1 MQFKNKILIF
11 LISSITLL
19 SSCVSKEKM
28 VYLQSE
34 TKNEKTLSYEPVL
47 QADDVLLI
55 VVSSENPEVAAPY
68 NLKSVSVQSNSETEV
83 ANQRLL
89 SYLVNKEGEIMFP
102 LLGAI
107 KVGGLTITEATD
119 KIKLVLKDHVK
130 DAVVSIRILN
140 FKISVLGEVQKP
152 GTFSIE
158 SERVTILE
166 ALSMAGDLTIYG
178 KRKNILLIREKE
190 GVKTM
195 ERIDLTK
202 PDFLNS
208 TSYYLTQND
217 VIYVE
222 PNKTRINSSGVGP
235 NLTITLSAI
244 SVLVTIL
251 AITIK

>member
-1 MQFKNKILIF
+1 MQFKNIIIVF
-11 LISSITLL
+11 LVFSIVSL

-28 VYLQSE
+28 IYLQ
-34 TKNEKTLSYEPVL
+34 NEAKSGEVLSYEPVL
-47 QADDVLLI
+47 QPDDVLLI

-68 NLKSVSVQSNSETEV
+68 NLKSVSVQSSSETEV
-83 ANQRLL
+83 VNQRLL

-107 KVGGLTITEATD
+107 KVGGLTIREATD

-152 GTFSIE
+152 GTFSIN
-158 SERVTILE
+158 SERITILE

-178 KRKNILLIREKE
+178 KRQNILLIREKE

-208 TSYYLTQND
+208 SSYYLSQND
-217 VIYVE
+217 VVYVE
-222 PNKTRINSSGVGP
+222 QNKTRINS
-235 NLTITLSAI
+235 
-244 SVLVTIL
+244 
-251 AITIK
+251 

>member
-1 MQFKNKILIF
+1 
-11 LISSITLL
+11 
-19 SSCVSKEKM
+19 
-28 VYLQSE
+28 
-34 TKNEKTLSYEPVL
+34 L

-68 NLKSVSVQSNSETEV
+68 NLKSVSVQSNSETEI
-83 ANQRLL
+83 ANQRLI
-89 SYLVNKEGEIMFP
+89 SYIINKEGEITFP

-107 KVGGLTITEATD
+107 KIGGLTKTEAAK
-119 KIKLVLKDHVK
+119 KIQFTLTDHVK

-152 GTFSIE
+152 GTFNIN
-158 SERVTILE
+158 SERVTLLE

-208 TSYYLTQND
+208 ASYYLSQND

-244 SVLVTIL
+244 SLLVTIL